1 MLNESIRSTRNN
13 ATQIAPN
20 SADQAGSAGTEP
32 RSSGKSGARS
42 WPFFGYVARGLQVL
56 TQTATRAIWNW
67 GPFPLMTPSAGTRSP
82 QKQDEPITRPAT
94 MNDDIQSNA
103 GNPPLQA
110 PQTGQTATYWKEF
123 SDSIENEATDRLKQ
137 ASAAGIGHSSAIN
150 QKPNTQTTPVNSSGV
165 ECIRNPAHALTLSL
179 GQDNEAKT
187 QVYLHGHQGVFTDSQ
202 LALAQSPDKP
212 AELAAPSRTQTQ
224 SISSDAPP
232 SSTGAGRSSNPGH
245 EWLLY
250 ALQSKRSALMQFVSR
265 KSHRDGSNGAE
276 VPLLQQLQEAL
287 ERGSVKLDDKHTL
300 VEISPPHDKWVNGVG
315 HKEASI
321 TVEVEQNGVKTK
333 KEIQLTQVAP
343 PFENRLLTADDLR
356 TVYSICQ
363 QQQPDLDKA
372 VMFSYA
378 GVGRNAT
385 LAVYDQLVKAIDNGA
400 ITTTKQLEDSIK
412 ALVKSG
418 RSIHHTH
425 FVHSDKQLAEIFK
438 AARQQLDERLVDAA
452 KAPASVQASAATAS
466 RQTSREASFNSV
478 AHDSSTSRNL
488 PAQED
493 PNHSAG
499 TTQPSAG
506 VDQFNDD
513 LSSLPPSPRQSQ
525 PGLRS

>member
-1 MLNESIRSTRNN
+1 M
-13 ATQIAPN
+13 
-20 SADQAGSAGTEP
+20 D
-32 RSSGKSGARS
+32 
-42 WPFFGYVARGLQVL
+42 
-56 TQTATRAIWNW
+56 
-67 GPFPLMTPSAGTRSP
+67 
-82 QKQDEPITRPAT
+82 
-94 MNDDIQSNA
+94 DDIQSNA
-103 GNPPLQA
+103 GLQD
-110 PQTGQTATYWKEF
+110 PQTATYWKAF
-123 SDSIENEATDRLKQ
+123 SGSIADEATDRLKQ
-137 ASAAGIGHSSAIN
+137 ASADGIGHSSAIN

-165 ECIRNPAHALTLSL
+165 ECIRNPAHELTLSL
-179 GQDNEAKT
+179 GQVNGAET

-212 AELAAPSRTQTQ
+212 AELAATSPTQTQ

-232 SSTGAGRSSNPGH
+232 SSTGAARPNPGH

-250 ALQSKRSALMQFVSR
+250 ALQSGRSELMQFVSR
-265 KSHRDGSNGAE
+265 KSHRDGSNGHE
-276 VPLLQQLQEAL
+276 VPLLKQLEGVL
-287 ERGSVKLDDKHTL
+287 NSSSNVELDDKHTL
-300 VEISPPHDKWVNGVG
+300 VKISPLHDKWVNGVG

-321 TVEVEQNGVKTK
+321 TVDVKNEEGTTSTQ
-333 KEIQLTQVAP
+333 EIRLTQVAP
-343 PFENRLLTADDLR
+343 PFENRLLTAANLR

-385 LAVYDQLVKAIDNGA
+385 LAVYDQLVKAIDKGA
-400 ITTTKQLEDSIK
+400 ITNTTELEDSIK
-412 ALVKSG
+412 ALVESG

-425 FVHSDKQLAEIFK
+425 FVHSDEQLAEIFK
-438 AARQQLDERLVDAA
+438 AARQYLEERPANLALAPHPVS
-452 KAPASVQASAATAS
+452 APANAAPANSQISRSSSV
-466 RQTSREASFNSV
+466 NSV